1 MIIYKITN
9 SINGK
14 SYIGQTSRDLET
26 RWLEHIKNS
35 KYQDSVF
42 YRALKKYGKEKF
54 TIKVICYAST
64 VQELNYR
71 ELPLYKNLLV
81 ELEVEA
87 DFWDLDIDFDKLLPE
102 TDLKDLGFD
111 ESDIS
116 MIIYRADDDL
126 GDIITLDELAEIKT
140 LKNICDLAKSK
151 EQI

>member
-1 MIIYKITN
+1 MN
-9 SINGK
+9 EE
-14 SYIGQTSRDLET
+14 L
-26 RWLEHIKNS
+26 
-35 KYQDSVF
+35 KY
-42 YRALKKYGKEKF
+42 E
-54 TIKVICYAST
+54 
-64 VQELNYR
+64 

-87 DFWDLDIDFDKLLPE
+87 DFWYLDIDFDKLSPE

-116 MIIYRADDDL
+116 MVIYRADNDL

-140 LKNICDLAKSK
+140 LKNICDLAKTK

>member
-1 MIIYKITN
+1 MN
-9 SINGK
+9 EE
-14 SYIGQTSRDLET
+14 L
-26 RWLEHIKNS
+26 
-35 KYQDSVF
+35 KY
-42 YRALKKYGKEKF
+42 E
-54 TIKVICYAST
+54 
-64 VQELNYR
+64 

-87 DFWDLDIDFDKLLPE
+87 DFWNLDIDFGKLSPE

-116 MIIYRADDDL
+116 MVIYRADDDL

-140 LKNICDLAKSK
+140 LKNICDLAKTK